1 MKILFLDF
9 STKLK
14 TVDDLKTR
22 ARGGMVSSLLRV
34 PDELTK
40 LGHEVFV
47 LSDIPEDTK
56 TEVGTIWCAKDT
68 GCHLKGYDWDHLIL
82 NRGIAEAYTGITA
95 KHRILWT
102 HDLPHAGFI
111 PEPKMMH
118 AFSGVVFMSRYAEHI
133 WRTYY
138 RTIGRS
144 FYIPNGVDK
153 DLFWPVEAD
162 RLLYREHE
170 QLIFGSAP
178 NRGARRLN
186 YIFDCIKTRVPRA
199 KLTAYTDME
208 TMHPNESKAWD
219 SADDWNDVKKTV
231 SYDAKKPIPQ
241 TEWAKKLRKAGLMI
255 LPTRYPEICSNS
267 ILQSLASGT
276 PVITTGNLGSAC
288 EWIKHGKNG
297 MLTNFQVHDYM
308 VHTVEMVRNAVT
320 VLENP
325 KLHKKMIKNATK
337 TKIHSWK
344 EIGKLWERM
353 MKRL

>member
-68 GCHLKGYDWDHLIL
+68 GCHLKGYDWDYLVL

-118 AFSGVVFMSRYAEHI
+118 GFSGVVFMSRYAEHI

-144 FYIPNGVDK
+144 FYIPNGVD
-153 DLFWPVEAD
+153 
-162 RLLYREHE
+162 REWFHPRE
-170 QLIFGSAP
+170 KNYEVMVFGSAP
-178 NRGARRLN
+178 NRGVRRLS
-186 YIFDCIKTRVPRA
+186 YIYDCIKARVPGVT
-199 KLTAYTDME
+199 LNVYSDME
-208 TMHPNESKAWD
+208 TMHPNEAKAWD
-219 SADDWNDVKKTV
+219 AADDWNEIKKDV
-231 SYDAKKPIPQ
+231 SYNVYRPLPQ
-241 TEWAKKLRKAGLMI
+241 IGWSIRLGHAGLMI

-337 TKIHSWK
+337 TKIHSWE